1 MQTIVSFM
9 LLLPPGSANPMLQWL
24 TIALPTYIK
33 PHTKFCFP
41 CIASIIFIHRLCT
54 CWLQCPKIWHH
65 FYFKILIH
73 VFLSCLCYLSLY
85 NRLKPSSASCTRS
98 SYFGPS
104 LAAVPS
110 AVQCDIHY
118 ASSQTSNWRQSA
130 LGNPRGH
137 EHSTEMQAFQHR
149 KPLPR
154 PHSHFKCSVIPSCL
168 TKHFKWL
175 APVASPLAYYY
186 FSMCSCAVLQDA
198 ILGQKMYMNVNCY
211 GLTNQKR
218 QCCHLFQKAT
228 SNSAINNQ
236 YDCQS
241 IQGPGT

>member
-1 MQTIVSFM
+1 MCSFRAFAIY
-9 LLLPPGSANPMLQWL
+9 L
-24 TIALPTYIK
+24 YI
-33 PHTKFCFP
+33 T
-41 CIASIIFIHRLCT
+41 
-54 CWLQCPKIWHH
+54 
-65 FYFKILIH
+65 
-73 VFLSCLCYLSLY
+73 
-85 NRLKPSSASCTRS
+85 
-98 SYFGPS
+98 
-104 LAAVPS
+104 
-110 AVQCDIHY
+110 
-118 ASSQTSNWRQSA
+118 ASSLLQLLVRVPLTLAHHWQLCLQLSSVIYIMLVAKLLIGGKVLW
-130 LGNPRGH
+130 GNPRGH